1 MRVWDR
7 VSLRRM
13 VGVVLI
19 LLTLAL
25 VGPVAIMVGG
35 AIWSALMGWLWS
47 EDADL
52 RASAGQES
60 ASAA

>member
-35 AIWSALMGWLWS
+35 AIWSALMGSLWS
-47 EDADL
+47 DDADL